1 MFPHVAWFE
10 FRYQLKS
17 PVFWVGCLIFF
28 LLTYGSITVDQVQIG
43 SLGNVHKNSP
53 YAIVQTLAIMCVF
66 AVFIIVAVVANV
78 VIRDDDTG
86 FAPIVRTTRVSKADY
101 LVGRFVGATAAAFLV
116 LASVPLGI
124 LVGSWMPWIDPEKL
138 GPNHI
143 VYYAHALL
151 AFGLPTLLIVA
162 ATFFSLATV
171 TRSLM
176 WTYVGAVAL
185 LVGYFVTR
193 GLLRDPQFDTISA
206 LADPFGLSPLALA
219 TKYWTAADRNTML
232 VPLTGMLL
240 VNRLLW
246 AGVALVVFAIAYA
259 LFRFDARG
267 AAPRAR
273 KKAATVDAALSADAL
288 PAARYTQRCRASGTT
303 CRPRHA
309 LGAIRAAGAF

>member
-124 LVGSWMPWIDPEKL
+124 LVGSWMPWIDSEKL

-151 AFGLPTLLIVA
+151 AFGLPVA
-162 ATFFSLATV
+162 AAPQDQDKTKAEGPKKPALYDPKADAKAQVEAAT
-171 TRSLM
+171 
-176 WTYVGAVAL
+176 A
-185 LVGYFVTR
+185 
-193 GLLRDPQFDTISA
+193 
-206 LADPFGLSPLALA
+206 
-219 TKYWTAADRNTML
+219 
-232 VPLTGMLL
+232 
-240 VNRLLW
+240 
-246 AGVALVVFAIAYA
+246 
-259 LFRFDARG
+259 
-267 AAPRAR
+267 RAR
-273 KKAATVDAALSADAL
+273 TVLSL
-288 PAARYTQRCRASGTT
+288 SERMPSIG
-303 CRPRHA
+303 
-309 LGAIRAAGAF
+309 IRG